1 VATTWYFI
9 IAGETLSL
17 FQLLPLFAFDS
28 FGELSFLEFSSTSQR
43 SWLIVVLLAKPL
55 PV

>member
-9 IAGETLSL
+9 IVGEMLSL

-28 FGELSFLEFSSTSQR
+28 FSELLFLEFSSASRR
-43 SWLIVVLLAKPL
+43 SWLITVLLVKSL
-55 PV
+55 LV